1 MSELLAVSPEAIEAR
16 KRARARR
23 LAVRDI
29 PALRVAGCALICFG
43 VFLNDYFILHE
54 PSTSAVWVSVSVAA
68 VYCLVSWLALRA
80 WYDRLQPFDLSLFFL
95 AFDVPLMTVAV
106 YLSGAERSW
115 LFFVL
120 LVRTADQALT
130 TFRRCLAFVFFST
143 GCYVVMGAWVVLVD
157 GRPIALDV
165 FFAKVVLIFMVGLY
179 VALTAR
185 TAQEWRASRSAA
197 IRMARDL
204 IRQIEEHSTELSD
217 ARSHAEEASAAKSE
231 FLAHM
236 SHEMRTPLHGVIGML
251 QLAIQDE
258 ASPRRARHLE
268 LAKRSAESLLATI
281 EDILDFS
288 KIEARKIELEPVY
301 FSIRDL
307 VAETMK
313 PLGVGAAT
321 KNLILI
327 SAIAPE
333 VPESVWGDPLRL
345 RQIIVNLVGNAVK
358 FTDQGEVALN
368 VSMVEDRIR
377 FEVRDTGIGIPEDQR
392 RTIFEPFA
400 QGDQSHSRRHGGTG
414 LGLAIVSRLVA
425 AMSGTVRL
433 ESTQGVGTSIAIDLA
448 LPFDRFASQPKRI
461 RPELNG
467 RAAVVI
473 DPNATSREV
482 LSGILRTAG
491 MKVDAFPSA
500 AGTEGRQY
508 ACAVSADDKID
519 LRPAVIVT
527 SPLDASAGDDRTR
540 VTRPVAE
547 RELLDAVTAAIG
559 TRAKDGPADDVRQR
573 VARSGLHVLVA
584 EDEAVSQEFAAE
596 ALRRMMHRVTV
607 VSDGEEALHRLERDN
622 FDLVFMDVQMPKL
635 DGLEATRRYRER
647 ERGSRT
653 PIVALTAHSR
663 REDRVQ
669 CLEAGMDAVLTK
681 PIDLKQL
688 EETVRHLTG
697 AEPIV
702 NAVGGNL
709 ALLGRVSAAFAKQTP
724 VLLTQIRDA
733 IQMSD
738 SEALFQSAHKMKG
751 AVSNFEGDP
760 SVDLAL
766 MLETAAREND
776 FRRAATLLRRL
787 EPAVQALQR
796 RISAAANYP
805 SSSTATPSST
815 FLR

>member
-16 KRARARR
+16 KKARAYR

-29 PALRVAGCALICFG
+29 PALRVAGCALICIG
-43 VFLNDYFILHE
+43 VFLNDRFILGD
-54 PSTSAVWVSVSVAA
+54 SSMTAVWVSTTVAA
-68 VYCLVSWLALRA
+68 VYCVVSWLALRA
-80 WYDRLQPFDLSLFFL
+80 FYERLLPFDLSLFFL
-95 AFDVPLMTVAV
+95 AFDVPLMTIAV

-130 TFRRCLAFVFFST
+130 TFRRCLAFVVFSSF
-143 GCYVVMGAWVVLVD
+143 CYLAMGAWVVVVD
-157 GRPIALDV
+157 GRPIELGE
-165 FFAKVVLIFMVGLY
+165 FFAKVILIFMVGLY
-179 VALTAR
+179 VALSAR
-185 TAQEWRASRSAA
+185 TAQEWRASRTAA

-204 IRQIEEHSTELSD
+204 IRQIEEHSTDLND
-217 ARSHAEEASAAKSE
+217 ARAHAEEASAAKSE

-251 QLAIQDE
+251 QLAIEDE
-258 ASPRRARHLE
+258 VSPPRARHLE

-321 KNLILI
+321 KSLVLV
-327 SAIAPE
+327 AGIAPE

-358 FTDQGEVALN
+358 FTDQGEVVLHVA
-368 VSMVEDRIR
+368 MIADRIR
-377 FEVRDTGIGIPEDQR
+377 FEVRDTGIGIPEEQR

-400 QGDQSHSRRHGGTG
+400 QADRSHSRRHGGTG
-414 LGLAIVSRLVA
+414 LGLAIVSRLVD
-425 AMSGTVRL
+425 AMAGTVRL
-433 ESTQGVGTSIAIDLA
+433 QSAPGVGTSIAIDLA
-448 LPFDRFASQPKRI
+448 LPFDRFASPPQRI
-461 RPELNG
+461 RPELAG
-467 RAAVVI
+467 RPAAVV
-473 DPNATSREV
+473 DSNAASRDV
-482 LSGILRTAG
+482 LAGILRTAG
-491 MKVDAFPSA
+491 MDVAAFPSVA
-500 AGTEGRQY
+500 EVDPRNY
-508 ACAVSADDKID
+508 ACAVSADEKIAIQ
-519 LRPAVIVT
+519 PSVIVT
-527 SPLDASAGDDRTR
+527 SPLDAAIGDDRTR
-540 VTRPVAE
+540 VTRPVTE
-547 RELLDAVTAAIG
+547 RELLDAVAAAIG
-559 TRAKDGPADDVRQR
+559 TKPKEGPADDVRQR

-596 ALRRMMHRVTV
+596 ALRRMMHRVTI
-607 VSDGEEALHRLERDN
+607 VSDGEEALRRLEHDN

-688 EETVRHLTG
+688 EETVRQLTG

-724 VLLTQIRDA
+724 ALLTQIRDA
-733 IQMSD
+733 IQLSD
-738 SEALFQSAHKMKG
+738 SDALFHSAHKMKG

-796 RISAAANYP
+796 RITAAASYS
-805 SSSTATPSST
+805 SSSTVTPSST

>member
-1 MSELLAVSPEAIEAR
+1 MSDLVVLPEAIEAR
-16 KRARARR
+16 KKARAHR

-29 PALRVAGCALICFG
+29 PTLRIVGCSLICVG
-43 VFLNDYFILHE
+43 VFLNNRFILGE
-54 PSTSAVWVSVSVAA
+54 PSMRAVWVSTAVAV
-68 VYCLVSWLALRA
+68 VYCTLSWLALRA

-95 AFDVPLMTVAV
+95 TVDVPLMTIAV

-130 TFRRCLAFVFFST
+130 TFRRCLAFVIFSAL
-143 GCYVVMGAWVVLVD
+143 CYGAMGAWVVLVD
-157 GRPIALDV
+157 GRPIAMNV
-165 FFAKVVLIFMVGLY
+165 FLAKVILIFMVGLY

-185 TAQEWRASRSAA
+185 TAEEWRASRSAA
-197 IRMARDL
+197 IRISRDL
-204 IRQIEEHSTELSD
+204 IRQIEERSAELND
-217 ARSHAEEASAAKSE
+217 ARARAEEASAAKSE

-251 QLAIQDE
+251 QLAIEDE
-258 ASPRRARHLE
+258 TSPRRARHLE

-313 PLGVGAAT
+313 PLGVSAAT
-321 KNLILI
+321 KDLIL
-327 SAIAPE
+327 AAGVAAE

-345 RQIIVNLVGNAVK
+345 RQIIVNLVGNAIK
-358 FTDQGEVALN
+358 FTNSGEVALR
-368 VSMVEDRIR
+368 VSMTDERMR

-400 QGDQSHSRRHGGTG
+400 QADRSHSRRHGGTG
-414 LGLAIVSRLVA
+414 LGLAIVSRLVD
-425 AMSGTVRL
+425 AMGGTVRL
-433 ESTQGVGTSIAIDLA
+433 QSTPGVGTSVAIDLA
-448 LPFDRFASQPKRI
+448 LPFDRFSSGPRRI
-461 RPELNG
+461 RPELTG
-467 RAAVVI
+467 RSVVVVE
-473 DPNATSREV
+473 PNATSRGFLVE
-482 LSGILRTAG
+482 ILRSAGLEVTACATVAEIEAR
-491 MKVDAFPSA
+491 K
-500 AGTEGRQY
+500 Y
-508 ACAVSADDKID
+508 ACAISADEAIAIQ
-519 LRPAVIVT
+519 PAVIIT
-527 SPLDASAGDDRTR
+527 SPLDVVAGDDRIR
-540 VTRPVAE
+540 VTRPVSE
-547 RELLDAVTAAIG
+547 RELLDAVATAVG
-559 TRAKDGPADDVRQR
+559 TKPAEVQADDVRTR
-573 VARSGLHVLVA
+573 VARSGLHILVA

-607 VSDGEEALHRLERDN
+607 VGDGEEALRRLEHHN

-688 EETVRHLTG
+688 EYTVRLLTG

-709 ALLGRVSAAFAKQTP
+709 ALLARVSGAFAKQTP

-738 SEALFQSAHKMKG
+738 AEALYQSAHKMKG

-760 SVDLAL
+760 SVDLSV

-776 FRRAATLLRRL
+776 FSRAAALLQRL
-787 EPAVQALQR
+787 ESAVTALQR
-796 RISAAANYP
+796 RISAAASYP
-805 SSSTATPSST
+805 SSSTATPSSM